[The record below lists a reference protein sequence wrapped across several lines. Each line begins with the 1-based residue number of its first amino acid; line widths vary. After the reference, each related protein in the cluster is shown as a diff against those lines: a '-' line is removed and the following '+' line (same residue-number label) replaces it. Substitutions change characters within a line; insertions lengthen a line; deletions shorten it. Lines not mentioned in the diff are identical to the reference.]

1 MGGYDVGNG
10 KIELRKSDRQRRG
23 SKVDITDE
31 QRKDALKFER
41 DSWDYGDRLG
51 YYGMPPYGRDI
62 G

>member
-23 SKVDITDE
+23 SKVDIKDE

-41 DSWDYGDRLG
+41 DSGDYDGRLG
-51 YYGMPPYGRDI
+51 YYGMPPYR
-62 G
+62 